1 VGWVDDGLRASGER
15 RVESANLFLRYHVLP
30 CIHVILLPILSLCI
44 GISFTRYWSAAEDFE
59 RPSREG
65 GSPMA
70 VTGVRFYASGTS
82 ELVRGCGA
90 SEGVV
95 LALVL

>member
-1 VGWVDDGLRASGER
+1 
-15 RVESANLFLRYHVLP
+15 
-30 CIHVILLPILSLCI
+30 
-44 GISFTRYWSAAEDFE
+44 
-59 RPSREG
+59 
-65 GSPMA
+65 MA

-95 LALVL
+95 LALVLWRRERTPALEDTDQPKPGGALLAPRVKRAHRHHRRRTWCI

>member
-1 VGWVDDGLRASGER
+1 LA
-15 RVESANLFLRYHVLP
+15 RY
-30 CIHVILLPILSLCI
+30 
-44 GISFTRYWSAAEDFE
+44 GSAAEDFE
-59 RPSREG
+59 RPSRER

-95 LALVL
+95 LALVLWRRERTPALADTDQPKHC

>member
-1 VGWVDDGLRASGER
+1 
-15 RVESANLFLRYHVLP
+15 
-30 CIHVILLPILSLCI
+30 
-44 GISFTRYWSAAEDFE
+44 
-59 RPSREG
+59 
-65 GSPMA
+65 MA

-95 LALVL
+95 LALVLWRRERTPALADTDQPKPGGHC